1 MLNRV
6 EKKKGKKEARLLDDH
21 DSDRGGNIYEA
32 FYKFVAIKLLIKF
45 NSTLRLRG
53 LMLKTEKVII

>member
-21 DSDRGGNIYEA
+21 DSDRGG
-32 FYKFVAIKLLIKF
+32 KLLQGFLQVRGYKAF
-45 NSTLRLRG
+45 NR
-53 LMLKTEKVII
+53 IQ